1 MLSCT
6 YPNDLQYNIV
16 VMKAS
21 IKPWRQGLEPRLK
34 GHQYASLSRRE
45 GEIKE
50 MVEPIH
56 WIIDRILWGTQISL
70 FEKSRHNH
78 LATQLYTSFSQL
90 SPLKNLVVG
99 YCIRLTWPRTQSL
112 WITKPHSLLS
122 SLQTLIPFSSLAKFL
137 SLVCGILKLFPFYP
151 CYSSFSSI
159 KKNILSIYIYIYIY
173 YIL

>member
-1 MLSCT
+1 MKTNWSNHRYPNLSTLFIIYYWKKKIILYIIEKCNSMLSCT

-90 SPLKNLVVG
+90 SPLKNLMVG
-99 YCIRLTWPRTQSL
+99 YCIRLTPGSVPLDYQT
-112 WITKPHSLLS
+112 PLS
-122 SLQTLIPFSSLAKFL
+122 SL
-137 SLVCGILKLFPFYP
+137 FPCKP
-151 CYSSFSSI
+151 SSFF
-159 KKNILSIYIYIYIY
+159 LFG
-173 YIL
+173 